1 MSVYNTLLLGFAC
14 EHANALIPDP
24 IIAEFINFI
33 YYYYNKVT
41 KNKILIIGSG
51 KDIQHTFKFI
61 FHNHKIKT
69 IGFRYAW
76 KNHKKINKTNKILL
90 SGFDHNMCS
99 MKYLDFLTYIKNYYK
114 FILNIKKKCDVLYVV
129 STDLN
134 IKLSISRVVYFY
146 LKIVNL
152 IKQNYKNNNIKII
165 MFDTIVGTRN
175 NLPNKIKISLFNILK
190 IKKIYY
196 KQIKLLINNN
206 FLSKRF
212 KIKFYLIEFPRKRI
226 TDRFLR
232 LIFDLIILKNFV
244 NDKK

>member
-1 MSVYNTLLLGFAC
+1 M
-14 EHANALIPDP
+14 I
-24 IIAEFINFI
+24 
-33 YYYYNKVT
+33 

-61 FHNHKIKT
+61 FHNHEIKT

-212 KIKFYLIEFPRKRI
+212 KIKFYLIKFPRKRI
-226 TDRFLR
+226 TDRLLR
-232 LIFDLIILKNFV
+232 LVFDLIILKNFV
-244 NDKK
+244 NDKKQ

>member
-1 MSVYNTLLLGFAC
+1 M
-14 EHANALIPDP
+14 
-24 IIAEFINFI
+24 
-33 YYYYNKVT
+33 T

-226 TDRFLR
+226 TDKFFR